1 MEMMRID
8 KIDGCRP
15 CKYCG
20 KMPVLI
26 TKYYKNGK
34 KALEISCETE
44 DVVCVAFSYME
55 VENSLEE
62 AIKEWNNQTQI
73 EES

>member
-1 MEMMRID
+1 
-8 KIDGCRP
+8 
-15 CKYCG
+15 
-20 KMPVLI
+20 MPVLI
-26 TKYYKNGK
+26 TKYYKNGN

-44 DVVCVAFSYME
+44 DIVCVAFSYVE